1 MRAKLA
7 KHTRA
12 AVPEGGPSL
21 RPLLAIAAAL
31 ECLFLWL
38 MAVAPVGGVAQ
49 SISPLARAWPIL
61 LTPARL
67 VFGEALVNGSL
78 PPARGW
84 PALALFAA
92 LLVAASCVAAL
103 VIPVARVGLIARRRP
118 PDAHGSGVAGW
129 WRPATHDPRRLPPA
143 PRVSA
148 LLWPSAPVPPPL
160 SPRRRV

>member
-7 KHTRA
+7 QHTRA
-12 AVPEGGPSL
+12 AVPEGAPSL

-67 VFGEALVNGSL
+67 VFGDALVNGSL

-118 PDAHGSGVAGW
+118 PDAHGSGVGGWGGPAAAAQRRAAAG
-129 WRPATHDPRRLPPA
+129 RGGAAGRR
-143 PRVSA
+143 
-148 LLWPSAPVPPPL
+148 
-160 SPRRRV
+160 